1 MDSTQTR
8 LLEQGSATLPPSV
21 LTATVDEDCKPISA
35 GEIAD
40 VVRELPALPGVVL
53 ELLATMRDTDS
64 NIDRIAELIGTDQSL
79 AARAL
84 RLANSPFYGM
94 PRKVT
99 SIGEA
104 IALVGLASIRTIILA
119 AALPGHFRVAKE
131 AGFDFDRFWR
141 HSIATAIASKAFA
154 HLHGG
159 KEDEAFIAGLLH
171 DIGELVLAIG
181 FPERYALVTS
191 RIRAHE
197 MDPREIEAGVFATD
211 HTVVGGLL
219 AQRWRLP
226 TQIVSVISDHHTPD
240 LFEEYPLTAI
250 VYTANFLVRC
260 IEAPDDPLSRG
271 VAIEICGRRLGVTE
285 EQFDSVLQSTT
296 DQVDELYAAL
306 ARD

>member
-1 MDSTQTR
+1 MESTQSR
-8 LLEQGSATLPPSV
+8 LREQGSATLPPSV
-21 LTATVDEDCKPISA
+21 LTPTIENDCKPLNA

-53 ELLATMRDTDS
+53 ELIANMREADV
-64 NIDRIAELIGTDQSL
+64 NLDRIAGLIATDQSL

-99 SIGEA
+99 SISEA
-104 IALVGLASIRTIILA
+104 IALVGVASIRTIVLA

-141 HSIATAIASKAFA
+141 HSIATAIASKSFA

-159 KEDEAFIAGLLH
+159 KDDEAFIAGLLH

-191 RIRAHE
+191 RLRTHE
-197 MDPREIEAGVFATD
+197 MDPREVEAAEFATD

-250 VYTANFLVRC
+250 VYTANYLVRC
-260 IEAPDDPLSRG
+260 VEHPDDPLWRG
-271 VAIEICGRRLGVTE
+271 AAIEVCARRLGVTE
-285 EQFDSVLQSTT
+285 EQFDSILHSTV